1 MPKVTSSV
9 NRVNLNLIPEVF
21 LLAITNYPLGNFKTL
36 IPNSDI
42 SNLGLALGVEI
53 F

>member
-1 MPKVTSSV
+1 MPTVTSSV

-21 LLAITNYPLGNFKTL
+21 LLSITNYPLGSFKTVV
-36 IPNSDI
+36 PNSDI
-42 SNLGLALGVEI
+42 GDLGLALGIEI

>member
-21 LLAITNYPLGNFKTL
+21 LLAIANYPLGSFKTL

-42 SNLGLALGVEI
+42 SNLGLALGVEVI
-53 F
+53 